1 VTANA
6 WPKAVHFR
14 PRHDNTKTDL
24 VQEGEIKLRRATYGD
39 GILIRLA
46 PIGAA
51 PAREIRSPI
60 SRERLVWLSE

>member
-6 WPKAVHFR
+6 WPKAVNFR

-51 PAREIRSPI
+51 PAREFRSPI
-60 SRERLVWLSE
+60 SRDRLVRLLE